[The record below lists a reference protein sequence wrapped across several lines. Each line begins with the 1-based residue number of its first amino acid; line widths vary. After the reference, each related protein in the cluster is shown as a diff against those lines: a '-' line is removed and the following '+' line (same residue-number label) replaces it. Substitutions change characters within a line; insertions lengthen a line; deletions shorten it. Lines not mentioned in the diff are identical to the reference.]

1 MNIIDI
7 FLILLVIF
15 LIYNLVNN
23 RNYTNIEVNDNDNI
37 MSNNIIFDDDITIFN
52 NGESKKEL
60 NNRSQFLGSREN
72 FENTNT
78 QENKDIHNI
87 SSNTQDQKYIEL
99 YSKKNINKS
108 INELIDLPNKTLENE
123 LKDNKFYLSEEA
135 NEANQ
140 FIPKNE
146 SRLNNRYNKKYNNIP
161 TELDLYNMR
170 KYNLKNDNY
179 SNDNLISNLDNT
191 KNLNVTDDH
200 IDMKYVNKILYN
212 KNDID
217 TKIFNKT
224 NKSQKLYKDA
234 KTIAGRFTK
243 NSIINDYKY
252 ELDYY
257 QKLRTP
263 WWEEN
268 VE

>member
-15 LIYNLVNN
+15 LIYNLANN
-23 RNYTNIEVNDNDNI
+23 RNYTNIEVNDNI

-78 QENKDIHNI
+78 Q
-87 SSNTQDQKYIEL
+87 DQKYIEL

-108 INELIDLPNKTLENE
+108 INEIIDLPNKTLENE
-123 LKDNKFYLSEEA
+123 LKDNKFYLSEEV
-135 NEANQ
+135 NETNQ

-191 KNLNVTDDH
+191 KNLNLNDDH
-200 IDMKYVNKILYN
+200 IDMKYVNKIIYN

-243 NSIINDYKY
+243 NSVINDYKN